1 MLTFCV
7 NLTRGK
13 LINGLII
20 YIYGQNWP
28 EQRKGY
34 FKFSNKKTPSF
45 SEQYQIRQSKY
56 PPLSHVYFEVWK
68 KRKCIFLLCGHCCL
82 LKPID
87 SPLRPAADEIQVFFL
102 VRRTPD
108 ALNNFFPDF
117 LTSFRIIS
125 SESVCSAINIS
136 AKKVILVQ

>member
-1 MLTFCV
+1 MV
-7 NLTRGK
+7 KIGQSRGK
-13 LINGLII
+13 AT
-20 YIYGQNWP
+20 
-28 EQRKGY
+28 
-34 FKFSNKKTPSF
+34 SNLAKKSPSF

-102 VRRTPD
+102 VR
-108 ALNNFFPDF
+108 
-117 LTSFRIIS
+117 
-125 SESVCSAINIS
+125 
-136 AKKVILVQ
+136 KKPEMH